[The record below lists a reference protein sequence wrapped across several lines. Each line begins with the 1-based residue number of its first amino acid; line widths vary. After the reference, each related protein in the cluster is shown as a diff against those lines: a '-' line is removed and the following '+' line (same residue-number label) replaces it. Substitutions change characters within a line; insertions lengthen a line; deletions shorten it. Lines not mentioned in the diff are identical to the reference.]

1 MKNFILIFLLISSTA
16 FASKRLT
23 KKVDYKTYFGECPSN
38 VAGKLTLELVKTF
51 EETKSLKSVKEL
63 IVKNKL
69 SDKYFLSEYKIY
81 YDPIKDR
88 IKFNYNCPAPVMKVQ
103 IYKDNGDEF
112 YTAILADNGK
122 LLDPTYEVLLR
133 SEKILKNKLPHLAIP
148 LKALDSKLHEDI
160 TRLVSDMNN
169 AFRKK
174 ISEVI
179 INENNEL
186 TIILSVHN
194 RPSSAFLGK
203 DYWSDK
209 IKKLV
214 KIIGFMKKKK
224 RIPTVIN
231 LTNTKK
237 VVVKF

>member
-1 MKNFILIFLLISSTA
+1 MKKFTLMLLFISSTL
-16 FASKRLT
+16 FASNRLA
-23 KKVDYKTYFGECPSN
+23 KKVDYKTYFGECPTN
-38 VAGKLTLELVKTF
+38 VAGKLTLELVKAF
-51 EETKSLKSVKEL
+51 EETNSLRSVKEL

-69 SDKYFLSEYKIY
+69 ADKYFLSEYQIA
-81 YDPIKDR
+81 YDPIKNR

-133 SEKILKNKLPHLAIP
+133 SEKILTKKLPHLAIP
-148 LKALDSKLHEDI
+148 VKALDSKLHEDI
-160 TRLVSDMNN
+160 TRLVAKMDNS
-169 AFRKK
+169 FRKK

-179 INENNEL
+179 VNENSEL
-186 TIILSVHN
+186 TIILSVQN

-203 DYWSDK
+203 DYWSEK
-209 IKKLV
+209 VRKLE
-214 KIIGFMKKKK
+214 KIISFMKKKK

>member
-1 MKNFILIFLLISSTA
+1 MNKFITILVLFSITSL
-16 FASKRLT
+16 ASKRLS
-23 KKVDYKTYFGECPSN
+23 KKVDYRTYFGECPSN
-38 VAGKLTLELVKTF
+38 AAGKLTLELVKEF
-51 EETKSLKSVKEL
+51 EKSKSLKSVKEL

-69 SDKYFLSEYKIY
+69 DEKYFLSEYKISF
-81 YDPIKDR
+81 DPLRDS
-88 IKFNYNCPAPVMKVQ
+88 IKFNYNCPAPLMKVQ
-103 IYKDNGDEF
+103 IYKENGDEF
-112 YTAILADNGK
+112 YTAVLADNGK

-133 SEKILKNKLPHLAIP
+133 SEKILKGKIPHLAIP
-148 LKALDSKLHEDI
+148 VKGLDSKLHEDI
-160 TRLVSDMNN
+160 TRLISDMDY

-186 TIILSVHN
+186 TIILSVQN

-203 DYWSDK
+203 NYWSEK
-209 IKKLV
+209 VGKL
-214 KIIGFMKKKK
+214 KEIITFMKKKK

>member
-1 MKNFILIFLLISSTA
+1 MKNFIIISLLISTTA
-16 FASKRLT
+16 FASKRLA

-69 SDKYFLSEYKIY
+69 ADKYFLSEYKIS

-88 IKFNYNCPAPVMKVQ
+88 IKFNYNCPTPVMKVQ

-148 LKALDSKLHEDI
+148 VKALDSKLHEDI
-160 TRLVSDMNN
+160 TRLVSKIDY

-179 INENNEL
+179 VNENSEL

-209 IKKLV
+209 VKKLE